1 MNGYTYWKYSMY
13 AFSFDNKHNPHQSIL
28 DQINNAFKAEP
39 NLASTIHGQRK
50 IYQGCYGRRTALF
63 PSVKSGGSIPTESR
77 LELAHAICL
86 EKNPQVKCFR
96 SQALKIALGQ
106 KEFCYPD
113 FLVKTIDNQYEVHEI
128 KPNISSLSVNDLDK
142 FLRLAN
148 LLHPLNITFRLIDQK
163 SLPSNKD
170 LQQLQHW
177 YQRGHTCSWT
187 KYEIEFAT
195 EALKPNKFSHSE
207 QIYQALQQADLD
219 PRLGDYLLFH
229 EVITLISHKNYYS
242 GEEV

>member
-1 MNGYTYWKYSMY
+1 MNGYTYWKYYMY
-13 AFSFDNKHNPHQSIL
+13 VFSFDDKHNPHQSIL
-28 DQINNAFKAEP
+28 NQINNAFKAEP

-63 PSVKSGGSIPTESR
+63 PSAKSGGSIPTESH

-96 SQALKIALGQ
+96 SQALKIALGE

-113 FLVKTIDNQYEVHEI
+113 FLVKTINNQYEVHEI
-128 KPNISSLSVNDLDK
+128 KPNISSLSVNNLDK

-148 LLHPLNITFRLIDQK
+148 LLHPLDITFRLIDQK

-187 KYEIEFAT
+187 KYEIGLAT
-195 EALKPNKFSHSE
+195 DVLKPYKFNHSE
-207 QIYQALQQADLD
+207 QVYKTLQQADLD